1 MQPLAGIRV
10 LDFGRFVAGPF
21 CATMLA
27 DFGADVIRIEKRSG
41 SEDRYV
47 APVSSTGEGALFY
60 QVNRNKRSLTLDPAH
75 PKAAAIVQR
84 LVKTADIVV
93 ANVPVDALATMGLD
107 YPTLCQTKPDIILVT
122 ASAFGSQGP
131 YCKRLGFDAIGQVMS
146 GAAYMTGEE
155 GAPYR
160 CAAPYVD
167 FGTALGLAFGA
178 MAALVERQKTGKGQV
193 VESSLLAT
201 ALVFNSLNLVEQ
213 AMLHL
218 DRKPTGNRGQNAAP
232 ADIYPTKDGFVMI
245 GVVGMPLFK
254 RWARLMGE
262 SFWLEDPRFNDDLSR
277 GAHGEIISERT
288 RRWTSQLTT
297 AEALAQLE
305 AAQIP
310 AGPVYT
316 PRQVIEDEHVVAAR
330 LFQTPAGAH
339 GERSVPV
346 LKNPVSLSR
355 TDAELRCQAPHLGGH
370 TTEILA
376 ELHFSTSEIEAFSAE
391 GVI

>member
-1 MQPLAGIRV
+1 MQTLAGIRV

-27 DFGADVIRIEKRSG
+27 DFGADVVRIEKRSG

-47 APVSSTGEGALFY
+47 APIAPTGEGALYY

-75 PKAAAIVQR
+75 PKAAEIIRR
-84 LVKTADIVV
+84 LVKTADIVI
-93 ANVPVDALATMGLD
+93 ANVPADALVTMGLD
-107 YPTLCQTKPDIILVT
+107 YPTLCASKPDIILVT
-122 ASAFGSQGP
+122 ASAFGSEGP
-131 YCKRLGFDAIGQVMS
+131 YRNRLGFDAIGQVMS

-167 FGTALGLAFGA
+167 FGTALSLAFGA
-178 MAALVERQKTGKGQV
+178 MAALFDRQKTGKGQV
-193 VESSLLAT
+193 VESSLLTT

-213 AMLHL
+213 AALSV

-254 RWARLMGE
+254 RWAKLMGE
-262 SFWLEDPRFNDDLSR
+262 SSWLDDPRFKDDLSR
-277 GAHGEIISERT
+277 GKHGAIISERT
-288 RRWTSQLTT
+288 RQWTSTLTT
-297 AEALAQLE
+297 SEALAQL
-305 AAQIP
+305 AAAHIP

-316 PRQVIEDEHVVAAR
+316 PQQAIEDEHVTSTG
-330 LFQTPAGAH
+330 LFVTPSEAVEGI
-339 GERSVPV
+339 SVPV
-346 LKNPVSLSR
+346 LRNPVSLSR
-355 TDAELRCQAPHLGGH
+355 TDAQLRTQAPVLGLH
-370 TTEILA
+370 NAEILA
-376 ELHFSTSEIEAFSAE
+376 EIGYSPADIEEFAE
-391 GVI
+391 DGVI